1 MAIPVTT
8 VISGVIA
15 ITKSL
20 GWFSETH
27 WPEELDKAIA
37 ELERLEGRSLPELHS
52 LRDTAHKYYIKH
64 HHALPWD
71 KPHYQKM
78 FNNAVKACANAIARE
93 TEAYK
98 AKIEAEEAAKIEA
111 EKAAKEVAVEAVP
124 TWQKYLPYALILG
137 VLALGLK
144 GGE

>member
-1 MAIPVTT
+1 MPIGAIE
-8 VISGVIA
+8 ILSGVYS

-37 ELERLEGRSLPELHS
+37 DLEKLEGRSLPELHS
-52 LRDTAHKYYIKH
+52 LRDTAYKYYKKH
-64 HHALPWD
+64 HSALPWD
-71 KPHYQKM
+71 KRHYQKL

-93 TEAYK
+93 AEAYK
-98 AKIEAEEAAKIEA
+98 AKIEA

-137 VLALGLK
+137 VLALGFK

>member
-1 MAIPVTT
+1 MAIPVAT
-8 VISGVIA
+8 ILSGVIA
-15 ITKSL
+15 ITKNL

-37 ELERLEGRSLPELHS
+37 DLERLEGRILPELRS
-52 LRDTAHKYYIKH
+52 LRDAAYSYYKKH
-64 HHALPWD
+64 HSALPWD
-71 KPHYQKM
+71 KSHYQKL

-93 TEAYK
+93 AEAYR
-98 AKIEAEEAAKIEA
+98 AKIEAKEAAKIEA
-111 EKAAKEVAVEAVP
+111 EEVAVEAVP

-137 VLALGLK
+137 VLALGLR

>member
-8 VISGVIA
+8 IISGVIA

-52 LRDTAHKYYIKH
+52 LRDTAYSYYKKH
-64 HHALPWD
+64 HSALPWD
-71 KPHYQKM
+71 KSHYQKL

-93 TEAYK
+93 AEAYR

-111 EKAAKEVAVEAVP
+111 EKVAREVAVEAVP

>member
-8 VISGVIA
+8 IISGVIA

-52 LRDTAHKYYIKH
+52 LRDTAYSYYKKH
-64 HHALPWD
+64 HSALPWD
-71 KPHYQKM
+71 KSHYQKL

-93 TEAYK
+93 AEAYK

-137 VLALGLK
+137 VLALGLR